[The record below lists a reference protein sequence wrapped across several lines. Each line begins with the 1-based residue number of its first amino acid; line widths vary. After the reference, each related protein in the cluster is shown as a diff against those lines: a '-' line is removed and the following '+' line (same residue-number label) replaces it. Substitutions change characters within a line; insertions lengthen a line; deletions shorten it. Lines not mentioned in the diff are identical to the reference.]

1 MHANAP
7 HDIVTHQGTF
17 SLEVQV
23 VDSDRNRREVPIVDI
38 RVSILPG
45 PVKDPELLFGN
56 ALREAYALATQF
68 INLRP
73 NPDADSV

>member
-1 MHANAP
+1 MHGNAP
-7 HDIVTHQGTF
+7 HDIITHQGTF

-45 PVKDPELLFGN
+45 PVKDQNYF
-56 ALREAYALATQF
+56 LAMHYVK
-68 INLRP
+68 LMH
-73 NPDADSV
+73 